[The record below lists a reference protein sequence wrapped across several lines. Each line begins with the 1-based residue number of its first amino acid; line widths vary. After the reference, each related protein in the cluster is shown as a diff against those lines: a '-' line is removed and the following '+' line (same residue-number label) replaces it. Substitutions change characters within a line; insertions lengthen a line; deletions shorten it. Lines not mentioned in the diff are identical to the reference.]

1 MARQTTPYVY
11 GNTVRKADPR
21 PYYNN
26 EEEIRR
32 RQQQRRQQK
41 KKRQPKPR
49 VDKISVFLTCITF
62 ATVMAVGIY
71 YIQLQFQSTYLNKS
85 VINLESEIVELEK
98 ENKAALT
105 ELESFMDLDAVYKKA
120 TKELGMKK
128 ATKDQIYTYESRKST
143 QIRQHGSIPA
153 E

>member
-11 GNTVRKADPR
+11 GNAVRKADPR

-32 RQQQRRQQK
+32 RQQERRQQK
-41 KKRQPKPR
+41 RKRQPKPR
-49 VDKISVFLTCITF
+49 MDKISVFLTCITF
-62 ATVMAVGIY
+62 AAVMVVGIFY
-71 YIQLQFQSTYLNKS
+71 LYLQFQSTYLNKN
-85 VINLESEIVELEK
+85 VIKLKSEIVELEK
-98 ENKAALT
+98 TNKAAQT
-105 ELESFMDLDAVYKKA
+105 ELESSMDLDAVYKKA

-128 ATKDQIYTYESRKST
+128 ATQDQIYTYESRKST
-143 QIRQHGSIPA
+143 QVRQHGSIPA

>member
-1 MARQTTPYVY
+1 MARQKTPYVY
-11 GNTVRKADPR
+11 GNTVRKADPH
-21 PYYNN
+21 PYYNS

-32 RQQQRRQQK
+32 RQQERRQQK

-49 VDKISVFLTCITF
+49 VDKFSVFLTCITF
-62 ATVMAVGIY
+62 AAVMVVGIF

-98 ENKAALT
+98 ANKAAQT
-105 ELESFMDLDAVYKKA
+105 ELEGTMDLDAVYKKA

-128 ATKDQIYTYESRKST
+128 AAKDQIYTYESRKST
-143 QIRQHGSIPA
+143 QIRQHGSIS
-153 E
+153 EE